1 MEDILLSILGD
12 FNYPVI
18 RQGSLAPDAAY
29 PATFFTFWN
38 RSEEEQSAYDN
49 ETALVV
55 HEFDVNIYSNSPAL
69 TYSLLAQARAALKAA
84 GWQTPDRGH
93 DIASDEITHTG
104 RGLTCSYIETLTEEA
119 PEPEPEP
126 TPTPE
131 PEPEP
136 ETGSETTPAET

>member
-1 MEDILLSILGD
+1 MEDTLLEILGA
-12 FNYPVI
+12 FKKPVI

-29 PATFFTFWN
+29 PETFFTFWN

-55 HEFDVNIYSNSPAL
+55 HEFDVNVYSTDPA
-69 TYSLLAQARAALKAA
+69 TVYSLLGQARDALKAA

-104 RGLTCSYIETLTEEA
+104 RGLTCTYIETLTDEPQPEPDPDPTPD

-126 TPTPE
+126 TPTPD
-131 PEPEP
+131 PDP
-136 ETGSETTPAET
+136 TP

>member
-1 MEDILLSILGD
+1 MEDTLISILAE

-18 RQGSLAPDAAY
+18 RQGSLAPDDAY

-49 ETALVV
+49 TTALVV
-55 HEFDVNIYSNSPAL
+55 HEFDVNVYSNDVSL
-69 TYSLLAQARAALKAA
+69 TYSLLAQARTALKTA

-104 RGLTCSYIETLTEEA
+104 RGLTCTFIETLTDDD
-119 PEPEPEP
+119 EPEP
-126 TPTPE
+126 TPDPDPTP
-131 PEPEP
+131 
-136 ETGSETTPAET
+136 TPDPDPTP